1 MKCDERQPKPKHEKT
16 EIPERSLQIIHKDKY
31 TINGQTNLTMIEKF
45 YKSGSAYW
53 IIIWN
58 RKAKGWNVIMKTYY

>member
-45 YKSGSAYW
+45 YKSGSAY
-53 IIIWN
+53 
-58 RKAKGWNVIMKTYY
+58 